1 MSNSNTYHRAK
12 IWQIG
17 FFAFNNTATNLYMF
31 FMSFIS
37 YYATG
42 MVGLGVVL
50 ISTLITVMRI
60 WDAFTDP
67 IAGYILDKTNGKL
80 GKNRP
85 FIIVGNIT
93 MIISCIIMFKFVY
106 KSPQSLRLLLFILVY
121 AVYIIGYTLQ
131 CIVTKSAQTC
141 LTNDPKQRPYFSIF
155 DGSYNVVLFAGM
167 QIIVSNIWIKKYGG
181 FNEQFFNTFL
191 LFTIIVSAFLSI
203 LAIIGLWT
211 KDRTEYFGFGKPQLI
226 TFKDYLT
233 VIKNN
238 RAIQML
244 VVAASTFKL
253 FQTIRN
259 NTIVLVMLYGIVCG
273 NYALSGEVSAIYIV
287 PSIIIITL
295 GMKFIASRLGQ
306 RKALLF
312 GALGCII
319 FQSCLFL
326 LFLFGHP
333 KSMSFTNI
341 NLFTIAFIT
350 LWILEQG
357 FSGIAG
363 NIVIPMTADCA
374 DYETYRSGKYV
385 PGLMGT
391 LFSCVDKIISSFATT
406 IVGLLIATI
415 GFRTTQPTP
424 DTPYSPQI
432 FWITMICAFLLP
444 IFAWTVNII
453 AMRFYPLT
461 KEKMEE
467 IQSAIAEIKAKNI

>member
-1 MSNSNTYHRAK
+1 MSNQNTYHRAK

-31 FMSFIS
+31 FMFFIS

-42 MVGLGVVL
+42 MLGLGVVL
-50 ISTLITVMRI
+50 VSTLMTAMRI

-67 IAGYILDKTNGKL
+67 IAGYILDKTDGKL

-85 FIIVGNIT
+85 FIIAGNII
-93 MIISCIIMFKFVY
+93 MMISCIIMFKFVY
-106 KSPQSLRLLLFILVY
+106 KSPQALRLLLFILVY
-121 AVYIIGYTLQ
+121 SVYIIGYTLQ
-131 CIVTKSAQTC
+131 CVVTKSAQTC

-167 QIIVSNIWIKKYGG
+167 QVIVSNIWVKKYGG
-181 FNEQFFNTFL
+181 FNIEFFNTFL
-191 LFTIIVSAFLSI
+191 LFTITVSAFLSI

-226 TFKDYLT
+226 TFKDYWQ

-253 FQTIRN
+253 FQTIRS

-319 FQSCLFL
+319 FSSCLFL
-326 LFLFGHP
+326 LFLFGNP

-357 FSGIAG
+357 FAGIAG

-432 FWITMICAFLLP
+432 FWITMACVFLLP
-444 IFAWTVNII
+444 IFGWFCNII
-453 AMRFYPLT
+453 AMKFYPLT

-467 IQSAIAEIKAKNI
+467 IQNAIAEIKAKG

>member
-1 MSNSNTYHRAK
+1 MSNQNTYHRAK

-31 FMSFIS
+31 FMFFIS

-42 MVGLGVVL
+42 MLGLGVVL
-50 ISTLITVMRI
+50 VSTLMTAMRI

-67 IAGYILDKTNGKL
+67 IAGYILDKTDGKL

-85 FIIVGNIT
+85 FIIAGNII
-93 MIISCIIMFKFVY
+93 MMISCIIMFKFVY
-106 KSPQSLRLLLFILVY
+106 KSPQALRLLLFILVY
-121 AVYIIGYTLQ
+121 SVYIIGYTLQ
-131 CIVTKSAQTC
+131 CVVTKSAQTC

-167 QIIVSNIWIKKYGG
+167 QVIVSNIWVKKYGG
-181 FNEQFFNTFL
+181 FNIEFFNTFL
-191 LFTIIVSAFLSI
+191 LFTITVSAFLSI

-226 TFKDYLT
+226 TFKDYWQ

-253 FQTIRN
+253 FQTIRS

-319 FQSCLFL
+319 FSSCLFL
-326 LFLFGHP
+326 LFLFGNP

-357 FSGIAG
+357 FAGIAG

-432 FWITMICAFLLP
+432 FWITMACVFLLP
-444 IFAWTVNII
+444 IFGWFCNII

-467 IQSAIAEIKAKNI
+467 IQNAIAEIKAKG

>member
-1 MSNSNTYHRAK
+1 MSNQNTYHRAK

-17 FFAFNNTATNLYMF
+17 FFAFNNTATNLYMY
-31 FMSFIS
+31 FMFFIS

-42 MVGLGVVL
+42 MLGLGVVL
-50 ISTLITVMRI
+50 VSTLITVMRI

-67 IAGYILDKTNGKL
+67 IAGYILDKTDGKL

-93 MIISCIIMFKFVY
+93 MMISCIIMFKFVY
-106 KSPQSLRLLLFILVY
+106 KSPQVFRLLLFILVY

-141 LTNDPKQRPYFSIF
+141 LTNDPKQRPYFTIF

-167 QIIVSNIWIKKYGG
+167 QVIVSNIWVKKYGG

-191 LFTIIVSAFLSI
+191 LFTITVSAFLSI
-203 LAIIGLWT
+203 LAIIGIWT

-253 FQTIRN
+253 FQTIRS

-312 GALGCII
+312 GAIGCII
-319 FQSCLFL
+319 FSSCLFL
-326 LFLFGHP
+326 LFLFGNP

-341 NLFTIAFIT
+341 NLFTIVFIT

-357 FSGIAG
+357 FAGIAG

-391 LFSCVDKIISSFATT
+391 LFSCVDKIISSLSTT

-432 FWITMICAFLLP
+432 FWITMACVFLLP
-444 IFAWTVNII
+444 IFGWIANII

>member
-1 MSNSNTYHRAK
+1 MSNQNTYHRAK

-31 FMSFIS
+31 FMFFIS

-42 MVGLGVVL
+42 MLGLGVVL
-50 ISTLITVMRI
+50 VSTLMTAMRI

-67 IAGYILDKTNGKL
+67 IAGYILDKTDGKL

-85 FIIVGNIT
+85 FIIAGNII
-93 MIISCIIMFKFVY
+93 MMISCIIMFKFVY
-106 KSPQSLRLLLFILVY
+106 KSPQALRLLLFILVY
-121 AVYIIGYTLQ
+121 SVYIIGYTLQ
-131 CIVTKSAQTC
+131 CVVTKSAQTC

-167 QIIVSNIWIKKYGG
+167 QVIVSNIWVKKYGG
-181 FNEQFFNTFL
+181 FNIEFFNTFL
-191 LFTIIVSAFLSI
+191 LFTITVSAFLSI

-226 TFKDYLT
+226 TFKDYWQ

-253 FQTIRN
+253 FQTIRS

-319 FQSCLFL
+319 FSSCLFL
-326 LFLFGHP
+326 LFLFGNP

-357 FSGIAG
+357 FAGIAG

-432 FWITMICAFLLP
+432 FWITMACVFLLP
-444 IFAWTVNII
+444 IFGWFCNII

-467 IQSAIAEIKAKNI
+467 IQNTIAEIKAKG

>member
-1 MSNSNTYHRAK
+1 MSNQNTYHRAK

-31 FMSFIS
+31 FMFFIS

-42 MVGLGVVL
+42 MLGLGVVL
-50 ISTLITVMRI
+50 VSTLMTAMRI

-67 IAGYILDKTNGKL
+67 IAGYILDKTDGKL

-85 FIIVGNIT
+85 FIIAGNII
-93 MIISCIIMFKFVY
+93 MMISCIIMFKFVY
-106 KSPQSLRLLLFILVY
+106 KSPQALRLLLFILVY
-121 AVYIIGYTLQ
+121 SVYIIGYTLQ
-131 CIVTKSAQTC
+131 CVVTKSAQTC

-167 QIIVSNIWIKKYGG
+167 QVIVSNIWVKKYGG
-181 FNEQFFNTFL
+181 FNIEFFNTFL
-191 LFTIIVSAFLSI
+191 LFTITVSAFLSI

-226 TFKDYLT
+226 TFKDYWQ

-253 FQTIRN
+253 FQTIRS

-319 FQSCLFL
+319 FSSCLFL
-326 LFLFGHP
+326 LFLFGNP

-357 FSGIAG
+357 FAGIAG

-424 DTPYSPQI
+424 DTPYSNEI
-432 FWITMICAFLLP
+432 FIITMICMFILP
-444 IFAWTVNII
+444 IIGWLINLV
-453 AMRFYPLT
+453 AMKFYPLT

-467 IQSAIAEIKAKNI
+467 IQNTIAEIKAKG

>member
-1 MSNSNTYHRAK
+1 
-12 IWQIG
+12 
-17 FFAFNNTATNLYMF
+17 
-31 FMSFIS
+31 
-37 YYATG
+37 
-42 MVGLGVVL
+42 
-50 ISTLITVMRI
+50 
-60 WDAFTDP
+60 
-67 IAGYILDKTNGKL
+67 
-80 GKNRP
+80 
-85 FIIVGNIT
+85 
-93 MIISCIIMFKFVY
+93 
-106 KSPQSLRLLLFILVY
+106 
-121 AVYIIGYTLQ
+121 
-131 CIVTKSAQTC
+131 
-141 LTNDPKQRPYFSIF
+141 
-155 DGSYNVVLFAGM
+155 M
-167 QIIVSNIWIKKYGG
+167 QVIVSNIWVKKYGG
-181 FNEQFFNTFL
+181 FNIEFFNTFL
-191 LFTIIVSAFLSI
+191 LFTITVSAFLSI

-226 TFKDYLT
+226 TFKDYWQ

-253 FQTIRN
+253 FQTIRS

-319 FQSCLFL
+319 FSSCLFL
-326 LFLFGHP
+326 LFLFGNP

-357 FSGIAG
+357 FAGIAG

-406 IVGLLIATI
+406 IVGLMIAMI
-415 GFRTTQPTP
+415 GFKTTQPQP
-424 DTPYSPQI
+424 DTPYSNEI
-432 FWITMICAFLLP
+432 FIITMICMFILP
-444 IFAWTVNII
+444 IIGWLINLV

-467 IQSAIAEIKAKNI
+467 IQNAIAEIKAKG

>member
-1 MSNSNTYHRAK
+1 MSNSNIYHRAK

-17 FFAFNNTATNLYMF
+17 FFAFNNTATNLYLF
-31 FMSFIS
+31 FMLFIS

-42 MVGLGVVL
+42 ILGLGVVL
-50 ISTLITVMRI
+50 VSTIITVMRI

-93 MIISCIIMFKFVY
+93 MMISCIIMIKFVY
-106 KSPQSLRLLLFILVY
+106 KSPQALRLLLFILVY

-141 LTNDPKQRPYFSIF
+141 LTNDPKQRPYFTIF
-155 DGSYNVVLFAGM
+155 DGSYNVVLFNGM
-167 QIIVSNIWIKKYGG
+167 QAIVSNIWVKKYGG
-181 FNEQFFNTFL
+181 FNEQFFNTL
-191 LFTIIVSAFLSI
+191 LYFIIISSAFLSI

-211 KDRTEYFGFGKPQLI
+211 KDRTEYYGFGKPQLI
-226 TFKDYLT
+226 TFKDYWQ

-244 VVAASTFKL
+244 VISACSDKL
-253 FQTIRN
+253 FLTIQLN
-259 NTIVLVMLYGIVCG
+259 SIVLVMLFGIVCG
-273 NYALSGEVSAIYIV
+273 NYGLSGQVSAYMTI
-287 PSIIIITL
+287 PSIIIIVI
-295 GMKFIASRLGQ
+295 GMKFIASNRGQ
-306 RKALLF
+306 KKALLF
-312 GALGCII
+312 GSIGSIVCSL
-319 FQSCLFL
+319 LLML
-326 LFLFGHP
+326 LFILGNP

-341 NLFTIAFIT
+341 NFFTIAFML
-350 LWILEQG
+350 LWILIKG
-357 FSGIAG
+357 FAGISG

-391 LFSCVDKIISSFATT
+391 LFSCVDKVISSFSAA
-406 IVGLLIATI
+406 IVGLMIAMI
-415 GFRTTQPTP
+415 GFKTEQPQP
-424 DTPYSPQI
+424 DTPYSNQI
-432 FWITMICAFLLP
+432 FVITMILMFILP
-444 IFAWTVNII
+444 IIGWLMNLV
-453 AMRFYPLT
+453 AMKFYPLT

-467 IQSAIAEIKAKNI
+467 IQSAIAEIKAKD

>member
-1 MSNSNTYHRAK
+1 MSNQNTYHRAK

-17 FFAFNNTATNLYMF
+17 FFAFNNTATNLYMY
-31 FMSFIS
+31 FMFFIS

-42 MVGLGVVL
+42 MLGLGVVL
-50 ISTLITVMRI
+50 VSTLITVMRI

-67 IAGYILDKTNGKL
+67 IAGYILDKTDGKL

-93 MIISCIIMFKFVY
+93 MMISCIIMFKFVY
-106 KSPQSLRLLLFILVY
+106 KSPQVFRLLLFILVY

-141 LTNDPKQRPYFSIF
+141 LTNDPKQRPYFTIF

-167 QIIVSNIWIKKYGG
+167 QVIVSNIWVKKYGG

-191 LFTIIVSAFLSI
+191 LFTITVSAFLSI
-203 LAIIGLWT
+203 LAIIGIWT

-253 FQTIRN
+253 FQTIRS

-312 GALGCII
+312 GAVGCII
-319 FQSCLFL
+319 FSSCLFL
-326 LFLFGHP
+326 LFLFGNP

-341 NLFTIAFIT
+341 NLFTIVFIT

-357 FSGIAG
+357 FAGIAG

-391 LFSCVDKIISSFATT
+391 LFSCVDKIISSLSTT

-432 FWITMICAFLLP
+432 FWITMACVFLLP
-444 IFAWTVNII
+444 IFGWIANII

>member
-31 FMSFIS
+31 FMFFIS

-42 MVGLGVVL
+42 MLGLGVVL
-50 ISTLITVMRI
+50 VSTLITVMRI

-93 MIISCIIMFKFVY
+93 MMISCIIMFKFVY
-106 KSPQSLRLLLFILVY
+106 KSPQALRLLLFILVY

-167 QIIVSNIWIKKYGG
+167 QVIVSNVWVKKYGG
-181 FNEQFFNTFL
+181 FNMEFFNTFL
-191 LFTIIVSAFLSI
+191 LFTIMVSALLSI

-253 FQTIRN
+253 FQTIRS

-312 GALGCII
+312 GA
-319 FQSCLFL
+319 
-326 LFLFGHP
+326 
-333 KSMSFTNI
+333 
-341 NLFTIAFIT
+341 
-350 LWILEQG
+350 
-357 FSGIAG
+357 
-363 NIVIPMTADCA
+363 
-374 DYETYRSGKYV
+374 
-385 PGLMGT
+385 
-391 LFSCVDKIISSFATT
+391 SFATT

-415 GFRTTQPTP
+415 GFRTSQPTP

-432 FWITMICAFLLP
+432 FWITMACVFLLP
-444 IFAWTVNII
+444 IFGWICNII

-467 IQSAIAEIKAKNI
+467 IQSAIAEIKSKG

>member
-1 MSNSNTYHRAK
+1 MSNQNTYHRAK

-17 FFAFNNTATNLYMF
+17 FFAFNNTATNLYMY
-31 FMSFIS
+31 FMFFIS

-42 MVGLGVVL
+42 MLGLGVVL
-50 ISTLITVMRI
+50 VSTLITVMRI

-67 IAGYILDKTNGKL
+67 IAGYILDKTDGKL

-93 MIISCIIMFKFVY
+93 MMISCIIMFKFVY
-106 KSPQSLRLLLFILVY
+106 KSPQVFRLLLFILVY

-141 LTNDPKQRPYFSIF
+141 LTNDPKQRPYFTIF

-167 QIIVSNIWIKKYGG
+167 QVIVSNIWVKKYGG

-191 LFTIIVSAFLSI
+191 LFTIMVSAFLSI
-203 LAIIGLWT
+203 LAIIGIWT

-253 FQTIRN
+253 FQTIRS

-312 GALGCII
+312 GAIGCII
-319 FQSCLFL
+319 FSSCLFL
-326 LFLFGHP
+326 LFLFGNP

-341 NLFTIAFIT
+341 NLFTIVFIT

-357 FSGIAG
+357 FAGIAG

-391 LFSCVDKIISSFATT
+391 LFSCVDKIISSLSTT

-432 FWITMICAFLLP
+432 FWITMACVFLLP
-444 IFAWTVNII
+444 IFGWIANII

>member
-31 FMSFIS
+31 FMFFIS

-42 MVGLGVVL
+42 MLGLGVVL
-50 ISTLITVMRI
+50 VSTLITAMRI

-67 IAGYILDKTNGKL
+67 IAGYILDKTDGKL

-85 FIIVGNIT
+85 FIIAGNII
-93 MIISCIIMFKFVY
+93 MMISCIIMFKFVY
-106 KSPQSLRLLLFILVY
+106 KSPQALRLLLFILVY

-167 QIIVSNIWIKKYGG
+167 QVIVSNVWVKKYGG

-253 FQTIRN
+253 FQTIRS

-319 FQSCLFL
+319 FSSCLFL
-326 LFLFGHP
+326 LFLFGNP

-357 FSGIAG
+357 FAGIAG

-415 GFRTTQPTP
+415 GFRTSQPTP

-432 FWITMICAFLLP
+432 FWITMSCVFLLP
-444 IFAWTVNII
+444 IFGWICNII

>member
-1 MSNSNTYHRAK
+1 MSNQNTYHRAK

-17 FFAFNNTATNLYMF
+17 FFAFNNTATNLYMY
-31 FMSFIS
+31 FMFFIS

-42 MVGLGVVL
+42 MLGLGVVL
-50 ISTLITVMRI
+50 VSTLITVMRI

-67 IAGYILDKTNGKL
+67 IAGYILDKTDGKL

-93 MIISCIIMFKFVY
+93 MMISCIIMFKFVY
-106 KSPQSLRLLLFILVY
+106 KSPQVFRLLLFILVY

-141 LTNDPKQRPYFSIF
+141 LTNDPKQRPYFTIF

-167 QIIVSNIWIKKYGG
+167 QVIVSNIWVKKYGG
-181 FNEQFFNTFL
+181 FNEEFFNTFL
-191 LFTIIVSAFLSI
+191 LFTITVSAFLSI
-203 LAIIGLWT
+203 LAIIGIWT

-253 FQTIRN
+253 FQTIRS

-312 GALGCII
+312 GAIGCII
-319 FQSCLFL
+319 FSSCLFL
-326 LFLFGHP
+326 LFLFGNP

-341 NLFTIAFIT
+341 NLFTIVFIT

-357 FSGIAG
+357 FAGIAG

-391 LFSCVDKIISSFATT
+391 LFSCVDKIISSLSTT

-432 FWITMICAFLLP
+432 FWITMACVFLLP
-444 IFAWTVNII
+444 IFGWIANII